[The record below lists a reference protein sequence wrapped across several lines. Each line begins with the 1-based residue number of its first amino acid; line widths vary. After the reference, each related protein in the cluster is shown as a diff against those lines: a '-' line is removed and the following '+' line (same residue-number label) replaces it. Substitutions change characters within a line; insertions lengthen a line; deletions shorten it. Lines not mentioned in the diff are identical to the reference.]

1 MNSSSAS
8 TNTRTGKGTARSA
21 SRARLLAQIAD
32 QIATLGEVPAYDGTG
47 YMRGHVAFEGASDQ
61 QGQILDWLIAFASK
75 RAGEVFQAASVGAG
89 SGILDVPILEA
100 VSQAKR
106 VDYTVFEPF
115 EAQCDKFEK
124 RAAHLI
130 ESRGD
135 RLALSVECAK
145 IEEVAPERQF
155 DVVFSIHSIYSFEG
169 LEQAVARLIQLTRPG
184 GELVIAVA
192 PLEQMN
198 QLAEVFWQPQHEG
211 DLGFEE
217 QVVAALR
224 SLGADFSEE
233 RIDAELEVSLD
244 SEDLMDIASFL
255 VQCPLEQC
263 PGELK
268 ALVLEYLKV
277 CGRSQGRE
285 LVIPHPVQM
294 LRVRRPQ

>member
-1 MNSSSAS
+1 MSSPSAS
-8 TNTRTGKGTARSA
+8 TNLGTSRGTARSA
-21 SRARLLAQIAD
+21 SRARLLAHTVERIAALD
-32 QIATLGEVPAYDGTG
+32 EVPSYDGAG

-61 QGQILDWLIAFASK
+61 QGQILDWLIAFATK
-75 RAGEVFQAASVGAG
+75 HAGATFEAASVGAG
-89 SGILDVPILEA
+89 SGILDVPMLEA
-100 VSQAKR
+100 VCQTKR
-106 VDYTVFEPF
+106 VEYTVFEPF
-115 EAQCDKFEK
+115 EAQCRKFEQ
-124 RAAHLI
+124 RAAHVT
-130 ESRGD
+130 ESD

-169 LEQAVARLIQLTRPG
+169 LEQAVARLIQMTRPG

-198 QLAEVFWQPQHEG
+198 QLAEAFWQPQHEG

-224 SLGADFSEE
+224 SLGADFSQE
-233 RIDAELEVSLD
+233 RIDAELQVSL
-244 SEDLMDIASFL
+244 ECEELLDIASFL

-263 PGELK
+263 PEDLR
-268 ALVLEYLKV
+268 ALVLEYLQV
-277 CGRSQGRE
+277 CGRSTARE
-285 LVIPHPVQM
+285 LVIPHPVQI